1 MALTTAQIQNIKDFR
16 EWIERGLVGDARFA
30 PPAREDRPDHSTLAT
45 RWPSAA
51 NPHLWFEV
59 AVRPFLP
66 QVRIGILTDDRWKSE
81 DLEEKIQESG
91 DSMSEFVGLGFEENG
106 LDWPEPPVEHYRE
119 QLKYFYF
126 ATPFEIKSIDE
137 LAGDAARRKSRQMI
151 DGYFMA
157 FEKFLA

>member
-1 MALTTAQIQNIKDFR
+1 MALNAEQQNTIHDFR
-16 EWIERGLVGDARFA
+16 AWIERGLNADPRFA
-30 PPAREDRPDHSTLAT
+30 APTREDRPDHSTLAT

-51 NPHLWFEV
+51 NPRLWFEV
-59 AVRPFLP
+59 ALRPFLP
-66 QVRIGILTDDRWKSE
+66 QLRVGILTDDRWKSE

-126 ATPFEIKSIDE
+126 ATPLDLRSIDE
-137 LAGDAARRKSRQMI
+137 IANDAIRRKTRQMI